1 MISTFDEVV
10 GLFTHTTSR
19 TTELEWPQEIIG
31 FFEILSYGE
40 DFVNEIF
47 DTDYIVLTKTIFNYL
62 VICDWDTLMVH
73 FRITSF
79 IYQFT
84 DAF

>member
-1 MISTFDEVV
+1 MIPSFDEMV
-10 GLFTHTTSR
+10 GLFTHTPSR

-40 DFVNEIF
+40 NFVNEIF
-47 DTDYIVLTKTIFNYL
+47 DTDYIILTKTIFNYL

>member
-1 MISTFDEVV
+1 MISSFDEVV

-47 DTDYIVLTKTIFNYL
+47 DTDYI
-62 VICDWDTLMVH
+62 
-73 FRITSF
+73 
-79 IYQFT
+79 
-84 DAF
+84 A